1 MTQSNIE
8 LKALV
13 DFATPKYRSRVE
25 EIWSRIGTAYIEDFY
40 STGVLRQDYE
50 PFTLNLPGPIKYTPD
65 FFYVLEDGR
74 AIFAEIKNSKK
85 NKGFATTLNKLKT
98 ASAIYPYF
106 YYVMVTME
114 GGWKIKR
121 IGETK

>member
-1 MTQSNIE
+1 MTEEISI
-8 LKALV
+8 KALV

-25 EIWSRIGTAYIEDFY
+25 EIWSVVGRMYIQDYFD
-40 STGVLRQDYE
+40 GWILRQDYE

-65 FFYVLEDGR
+65 FFYILEDGR
-74 AIFAEIKNSKK
+74 AIFAEVKKSKK

-98 ASAIYPYF
+98 ASEIYPYF
-106 YYVMVTME
+106 YYVLVTME

-121 IGETK
+121 IGGK